1 MIQRPVDPEIDMVD
15 DRDVRDVGPH
25 PERATRV
32 QAAGHQRGGW
42 LRAYDKGTGQDV
54 ADLFMPAPQTGSPMT
69 YSLNGKQYLIVAI
82 SGAGFP
88 AELIAYTA
96 PAP

>member
-1 MIQRPVDPEIDMVD
+1 
-15 DRDVRDVGPH
+15 
-25 PERATRV
+25 
-32 QAAGHQRGGW
+32 
-42 LRAYDKGTGQDV
+42 
-54 ADLFMPAPQTGSPMT
+54 MT
-69 YSLNGKQYLIVAI
+69 YMLDGKQYLLVAI